1 MEERVTND
9 KKENEKVVGFR
20 VDPKEY
26 YILKQYAQ
34 IFSRINRFKTLIQS
48 RIDKKTYNFLQLLL
62 LEIQFLIYSILKR
75 LDFVK
80 EMGRLQNLCKRY
92 VN

>member
-26 YILKQYAQ
+26 NILKQYAQ
-34 IFSRINRFKTLIQS
+34 IFSTIS
-48 RIDKKTYNFLQLLL
+48 R
-62 LEIQFLIYSILKR
+62 
-75 LDFVK
+75 
-80 EMGRLQNLCKRY
+80 
-92 VN
+92 

>member
-1 MEERVTND
+1 MIEIITND

-26 YILKQYAQ
+26 NILKQYAQ

-48 RIDKKTYNFLQLLL
+48 KIDKKTYNFLQLLL

>member
-48 RIDKKTYNFLQLLL
+48 KIDKKTYKKTYN
-62 LEIQFLIYSILKR
+62 Y
-75 LDFVK
+75 
-80 EMGRLQNLCKRY
+80 CY
-92 VN
+92 